1 MSADALRVA
10 VVGAGYWGPNLIRNF
25 NEAPGSEV
33 VAVADLSADRLAP
46 IHKRYPSIAVTTDHA
61 ALLAD
66 PAIDAVA
73 IATPIT
79 THRPL
84 CEEALAA
91 GKHVLVEKP
100 LAGTVADAEAI
111 VRAAERAG
119 RTLMVGHT
127 FVYNPAVTAVRRAIE
142 RGELGT
148 IQYIDSQRVNLGL
161 HQFDFNV
168 LWDLGPHDVSI
179 TLYWLGEEPTWV
191 QATGGCFIQPDIEDV
206 VWLTMGFPSGAIAHA
221 HLSWLAPG
229 KIRTMTVIGAQK
241 MAVYD
246 DVTSV
251 EKVKIFDH
259 GVDRLEP
266 DELRRAYR
274 AGDIHSPRV
283 PLTEALQVE
292 VRHFLDSIRA
302 GTRPISDGEAGLRV
316 VRVLEAASASL
327 RRGGE
332 RIAYRGEPALA
343 GIGGGRAYAA
353 TTRGSARAEPPP
365 TL

>member
-1 MSADALRVA
+1 MSSDALRVA
-10 VVGAGYWGPNLIRNF
+10 VIGAGYWGPNLIRNF
-25 NEAPGSEV
+25 NEAPGAEV
-33 VAVADLSADRLAP
+33 LAVADLSAERLGP
-46 IHKRYPSIAVTTDHA
+46 IRKRYPSIRVTTDHREI
-61 ALLAD
+61 LSD
-66 PAIDAVA
+66 RSIDAVV
-73 IATPIT
+73 IATPIK

-84 CEEALAA
+84 CEEAFAA

-100 LAGTVADAEAI
+100 LAGTVEDAEAI

-119 RTLMVGHT
+119 RTLMIGHT

-142 RGELGT
+142 RGELGKVH
-148 IQYIDSQRVNLGL
+148 YIDSQRVNLGL

-179 TLYWLGEEPTWV
+179 TLYWLEEEPVWI
-191 QATGGCFIQPDIEDV
+191 QCTGGSFVQDGIEDV

-229 KIRTMTVIGAQK
+229 KIRTMTVIGSKK

-246 DVTSV
+246 DVTAV

-259 GVDRLEP
+259 GVERLEP
-266 DELRRAYR
+266 DDLRRAYR

-283 PLTEALQVE
+283 PVTEALQVE
-292 VRHFLDSIRA
+292 ALHFIESIRN

-316 VRVLEAASASL
+316 VRALEAGSNSL
-327 RRGGE
+327 RLGGV
-332 RIAYRGEPALA
+332 RVAYKTASEPV
-343 GIGGGRAYAA
+343 A
-353 TTRGSARAEPPP
+353 TPAK
-365 TL
+365 